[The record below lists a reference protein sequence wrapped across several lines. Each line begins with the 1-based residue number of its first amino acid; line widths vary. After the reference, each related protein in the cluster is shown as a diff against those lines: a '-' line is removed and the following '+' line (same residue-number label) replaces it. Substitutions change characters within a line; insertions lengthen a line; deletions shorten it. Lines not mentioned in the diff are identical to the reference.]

1 VSKLVETLAEELE
14 RPRELS
20 DRIVNYISGRYGID
34 YDDVG
39 AFLVNELPKLED
51 DEIDLI
57 LSPAFTPKLSD
68 QAVFAELLGAGS
80 APQEEWPSLIRQ
92 LVGRPTQAQLITAD
106 GRSHSVTLQGV
117 TIERYVYR
125 LRLDGR
131 IAESLFKLID
141 RMPSSDRPTLKAI
154 ARRSVWTSDGVRAIL
169 DRYLAKASD
178 SGTYNFSDALDLLN
192 LVEGR
197 KPAGVDDLLSRIPKW
212 REALREQID
221 AGSGG
226 SPFFS
231 EDVRLMHGG
240 DRDQR
245 TQNEDRMSAKQRE
258 FDFLGRLAKI
268 LA

>member
-1 VSKLVETLAEELE
+1 VSNLVETLAAELE

-20 DRIVNYISGRYGID
+20 DRIVNYVSGHYGID
-34 YDDVG
+34 YDAVG

-57 LSPAFTPKLSD
+57 LSPTFTPKLAD
-68 QAVFAELLGAGS
+68 QAIFAELLGADS
-80 APQEEWPSLIRQ
+80 SPQEEWPSLIRQ
-92 LVGRPTQAQLITAD
+92 LAARPTQAQLITAD
-106 GRSHSVTLQGV
+106 GHRHSVRLQEV

-125 LRLDGR
+125 LRLDGT
-131 IAESLFKLID
+131 IAESVFKLID

-154 ARRSVWTSDGVRAIL
+154 ARRAVWTAEGVRAIL

-178 SGTYNFSDALDLLN
+178 AGGYSLSDALDLLN

-197 KPAGVDDLLSRIPKW
+197 KPVGVDDLLSKIPKW
-212 REALREQID
+212 MESLREQID
-221 AGSGG
+221 SGG
-226 SPFFS
+226 GPSPFFN
-231 EDVRLMHGG
+231 EDVRNMHGG

-245 TQNEDRMSAKQRE
+245 TQNETRMSAKERE
-258 FDFLGRLAKI
+258 FEFLGRLAKI

>member
-1 VSKLVETLAEELE
+1 MSNLVETLAEELE

-20 DRIVNYISGRYGID
+20 DRIVNYISGHYGID
-34 YDDVG
+34 YADVG
-39 AFLVNELPKLED
+39 PFLVNELPKLEE

-68 QAVFAELLGAGS
+68 QAVFAELLGAAS

-92 LVGRPTQAQLITAD
+92 LVGRPTHAQLITAD
-106 GRSHSVTLQGV
+106 GCSHSVKLQKV

-125 LRLDGR
+125 LRLDAT
-131 IAESLFKLID
+131 ISESLIKLID
-141 RMPSSDRPTLKAI
+141 RMPSSDGPTLKAI
-154 ARRSVWTSDGVRAIL
+154 ARRSIWTNDDVRAIL

-178 SGTYNFSDALDLLN
+178 AGNYSVSDALDLLN

-197 KPAGVDDLLSRIPKW
+197 KPAGVDDLLARIPKW
-212 REALREQID
+212 REALREQIE
-221 AGSGG
+221 AGGGG

-245 TQNEDRMSAKQRE
+245 TNENRMSAKQRE
-258 FDFLGRLAKI
+258 YEFLGRLAKI

>member
-1 VSKLVETLAEELE
+1 MSKLVETLAEELE

-20 DRIVNYISGRYGID
+20 DRIVNYISGHYGID
-34 YDDVG
+34 YDAVG

-57 LSPAFTPKLSD
+57 LSPAFTPKLAD
-68 QAVFAELLGAGS
+68 QAVFAELLGADG
-80 APQEEWPSLIRQ
+80 AAQEEWPSLIRE
-92 LVGRPTQAQLITAD
+92 LVERPTQAQLITAD
-106 GRSHSVTLQGV
+106 GRGHSVKLREV

-125 LRLDGR
+125 LRLEGT
-131 IAESLFKLID
+131 ISESLFKLIE
-141 RMPSSDRPTLKAI
+141 RVPSSDRPTLKAI
-154 ARRSVWTSDGVRAIL
+154 ARRTVWTSEGARSIL
-169 DRYLAKASD
+169 DRYLANASD
-178 SGTYNFSDALDLLN
+178 AGGYSLSDALDLLN

-197 KPAGVDDLLSRIPKW
+197 KPANVGDLLSRIPKW

-226 SPFFS
+226 RPFFS

-245 TQNEDRMSAKQRE
+245 TQNETRVSAKERE
-258 FDFLGRLAKI
+258 FEFLGRLAKI